1 MKHIVW
7 VSGGKDSTAMALRL
21 QETQPNIDW
30 LFVCTPT
37 GNELPDVVDHW
48 ERLGAL
54 LGRPLER
61 ITHPLGLTGL
71 IDKQQMLPSHA
82 ARWCTRM
89 LKIIPA
95 IAFYA
100 KQAPCVAYV
109 GLRADEPG
117 RLGLFGDKV
126 PQRYPLREWGWGIG
140 DVKDYLFRRGVTVP
154 RRTDCA
160 WCYDQSL
167 SDWWELWLR
176 FPAVFEQG
184 VQKEAEI
191 GHTFRS
197 PQRDTWPVKLVD
209 LRAKFESGSIP
220 RTAEPNKDLFDD
232 EPQRCRA
239 CSI

>member
-1 MKHIVW
+1 
-7 VSGGKDSTAMALRL
+7 MALRL
-21 QETQPNIDW
+21 KETRPEIDW
-30 LFVCTPT
+30 QFVCTPT
-37 GNELPDVVDHW
+37 GNELPDVIEHW
-48 ERLGAL
+48 DNLGQL

-61 ITHPLGLTGL
+61 IAHPLGLDGL
-71 IDKQQMLPSHA
+71 IDKQAMLPSHA

-95 IAFYA
+95 IAYYA
-100 KQAPCVAYV
+100 KNAPCIAYV
-109 GLRADEPG
+109 GLRADEPE
-117 RLGLFGDKV
+117 RRGLFGDKV
-126 PQRYPLREWGWGIG
+126 PQQYPLREWGWGLS
-140 DVKDYLFRRGVTVP
+140 DVKSYLQQRGVTVP

-184 VQKEAEI
+184 VQKEADI

-197 PQRDTWPVKLVD
+197 PQRDTWPVSLKD
-209 LRAKFESGSIP
+209 LRAKFESGAIP
-220 RTAEPNKDLFDD
+220 RTASPNQDLFES
-232 EPQRCRA
+232 EPERCRA